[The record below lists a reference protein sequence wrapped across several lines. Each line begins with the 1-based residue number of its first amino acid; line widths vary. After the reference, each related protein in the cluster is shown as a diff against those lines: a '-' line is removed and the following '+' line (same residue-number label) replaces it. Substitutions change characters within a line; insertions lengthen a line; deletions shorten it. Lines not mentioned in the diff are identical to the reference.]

1 MHFTNFC
8 APVYSIY
15 PLATILKKSV
25 YLKFKQRTKAG
36 SNMAARPWLVESE
49 SWSIQPCRLYLCWK
63 TPTPTKCYLAP
74 HLNNRKEIQLIQKS
88 ERNKYGSK
96 LHCTIRKA
104 VFLVPLGLVWSG

>member
-36 SNMAARPWLVESE
+36 SNMAARPGLVESE
-49 SWSIQPCRLYLCWK
+49 SWSVQPAESTCAGAA
-63 TPTPTKCYLAP
+63 PTPTIFYLAP
-74 HLNNRKEIQLIQKS
+74 HLNNRGNTIASEI
-88 ERNKYGSK
+88 
-96 LHCTIRKA
+96 
-104 VFLVPLGLVWSG
+104 